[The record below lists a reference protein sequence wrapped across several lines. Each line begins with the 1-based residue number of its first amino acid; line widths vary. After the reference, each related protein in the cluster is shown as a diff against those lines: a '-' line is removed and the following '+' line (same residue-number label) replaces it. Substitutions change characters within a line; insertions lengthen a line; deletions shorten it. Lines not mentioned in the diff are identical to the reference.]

1 MKKTV
6 LSVFAV
12 FEAAFCVSAEPKLAR
27 SLSLTAELDPAA
39 KGAVTHLVGV
49 DGFDFIAEPTHLFAL
64 SLTRKED
71 FTRQLKV
78 TSLDAAETEV
88 VEGPDGLTATFR
100 GFREG
105 VESVTVTVRGDD
117 RLRWRFDA
125 KTKDGWVLESGECPR
140 VILKPVWDG
149 PARGERISTG
159 HSNGGTYRPLDP
171 RRKRGFP
178 TADRPGRMSMQ
189 YAGMFNPLRGLYTAA
204 EDPANESKKLDVR
217 PVCCGDSSDYASTV
231 KGITWFWCWRLWG
244 ENGGAQPYD
253 IVMKG
258 LTGTRL
264 RPVDWRDLADVYRD
278 WVMPQGWCAEPVA
291 ERPDLPDW
299 MKSGP
304 AKTFFKRCWIADPD
318 EIRRW
323 MNEYY
328 SPTFGDIPLVISFW
342 GWEHQDLWVGPD
354 YFPAFPSEDA
364 FAALTRDL
372 KAKGGHTFL
381 WPSGFRWLTTFDL
394 KGDGT
399 YDHDDR
405 ADWDRVAKPH
415 AVLRRDGSEQA
426 SVSAVWW
433 RGGSNKQVC
442 GYEDWSVNWFLE
454 NAKHMV
460 RLGAESVQVDQQG
473 GGFLAPCWARNHGHT
488 PGEGVWKFQG
498 FTRFLERLRDELKKV
513 SPDLVLGMEAP
524 GDGYNR
530 FWGIQDHRDCE
541 ASHSAEWA
549 STFNWLYHAYVP
561 TFQSNMF
568 MRRHDRP
575 FVAHCAVDGQLPY
588 AVPSRADYAKGEP
601 VIWNGGFETT
611 APNGEF
617 SGWER
622 LRGEYRNEAQKGD
635 DYYSMARVWSGR
647 AYPDRADAKEG
658 ATSMRLVTLN
668 AKDTVGV
675 SQDLFLDDETFVAGA
690 TYRLGAWLK
699 TDSADEPERCFM
711 EPQTLTEGELIVP
724 DMPRV
729 AFPKAGEG
737 WKRVTVDFKL
747 PEKAILLRPH
757 FRTGGTAVTHV
768 DGVTLERVRPDGTAV
783 PVTFTG
789 RSPYNRFMKKWI
801 TLYHGE
807 ARKYLAHGRQ
817 IRGADVRCET
827 FHYVAECHVNLIYN
841 GHPDSGAADDEAMPV
856 VASQSYEAAD
866 GTKALVLGNTSS
878 KPQEV
883 TYTWLGRTQR
893 LTVAGD
899 DLVVVPLP
907 EEKILQ
913 KHDYFTAEALATA
926 DMDGVPE
933 ETAVALA
940 KCDGEFA
947 KAEALIAKLAGHD
960 REQVSC
966 RLVMAKR
973 LKAYVA
979 KRAAAP
985 ERDEQILAWQ
995 GAQELNAFF
1004 DYFAKETKRLRLD
1017 VSYPTRLASGANGP
1031 GRDAPGTRASLNVRD
1046 FGAKGD
1052 GTGDDAPAFRAAL
1065 EAARKLNGAPCV
1077 IRVPAG
1083 RYRLAPDPRCPIADF
1098 RCRDLQTGE
1107 NSGTVTVWKGE
1118 KINAHLIANDLDNVT
1133 LRGEGEKSVLV
1144 FTDSSK
1150 GGIRVCGCNEVS
1162 VEDLAM
1168 DYPDNPSTQGTVVN
1182 VEENPFALVLKRDAG
1197 YPDPDLPRFLNAP
1210 SRYFSPVGEG
1220 LMYLPGGVAR
1230 MGTVEKLGDGLFRL
1244 KPYAH
1249 HLKNEVWRS
1258 RKVGDRICIMA
1269 RFAESEGGGP
1279 LRFLLCAFCGCRNVR
1294 AYDSP
1299 GQVFTQSQSYAT
1311 YVIGCKAIGRDGS
1324 DDIVTSNA
1332 DAFLGGGLIGP
1343 YVADCEFRGLEDDG
1357 INVGTNTGDVPS
1369 IPKDGLLRQR
1379 RDGGGQPAAGGFLS
1393 NGVTGRI
1400 KMFLRYGPCRGGDA
1414 PGTNCASCEQVATRP
1429 LPGDAVPKSATKV
1442 LTGADRRKFD
1452 YNTAQKK
1459 GVKRADRLIRIPG
1472 TVGAVLKDTSFSRI
1486 RGRGIQV
1493 HCGNMYIE
1501 NVHVSDVTGVGISVN
1516 ALLPWGMCYDIHN
1529 VLVRDCV
1536 FERLGGVGANLAPNA
1551 LVKGEP
1557 LRQRMHFGISFER
1570 CTFEPPAGK
1579 PAVVCMNDDDV
1590 SFDGCTFRTVGV
1602 KDPIRVDNATNV
1614 RVNGK
1619 PVAE

>member
-1 MKKTV
+1 MKVGIFLFGALLT
-6 LSVFAV
+6 AQ
-12 FEAAFCVSAEPKLAR
+12 AYAEPKIAR
-27 SLSLTAELDPAA
+27 SLSLMAELDLDA
-39 KGAVTHLVGV
+39 KGAITHLVGE

-71 FTRQLKV
+71 FNRQLAV
-78 TSLDAAETEV
+78 SSSDAAETEIT
-88 VEGPDGLTATFR
+88 EGPDGLTATFR

-117 RLRWRFDA
+117 RLRWRFDV

-140 VILKPVWDG
+140 VILKAVWDG
-149 PARGERISTG
+149 PAHGERITTG
-159 HSNGGTYRPLDP
+159 HSNGGCYRPLDP
-171 RRKRGFP
+171 RRKNGFP

-204 EDPANESKKLDVR
+204 EDPANESKKLDVIPCLR
-217 PVCCGDSSDYASTV
+217 DDSADYASTV
-231 KGITWFWCWRLWG
+231 KGIRWSWCWRTWG

-253 IVMKG
+253 VVMKG

-264 RPVDWRDLADVYRD
+264 RPVDWRDLADIYRD
-278 WVMPQGWCAEPVA
+278 WVMPQGWCAEPIA
-291 ERPDLPDW
+291 KRLDLPAW

-323 MNEYY
+323 MDEYY
-328 SPTFGDIPLVISFW
+328 SPTFGGIPLVISFW

-354 YFPAFPSEDA
+354 YFPPFPSEDA
-364 FAALTRDL
+364 FTALTRDL

-381 WPSGFRWLTTFDL
+381 WPSGFRWLTMFDL

-399 YDHDDR
+399 YDFDDR
-405 ADWDRVAKPH
+405 ADWDAIAKPH
-415 AVLRRDGSEQA
+415 AVLNRDGREKA

-442 GYEDWSVNWFLE
+442 GYEDWAIDWFIE
-454 NAKHMV
+454 NAKRMV

-488 PGEGVWKFQG
+488 PGEGVWKFKG

-541 ASHSAEWA
+541 PQHAAEWA
-549 STFNWLYHAYVP
+549 STFNWLYHEYVP

-575 FVAHCAVDGQLPY
+575 FVVHCAVDGQLPY

-601 VIWNGGFETT
+601 VIWNGGFEKT

-617 SGWER
+617 AGWER
-622 LRGEYRNEAQKGD
+622 LRGEYRNEAQKDD
-635 DYYSMARVWSGR
+635 DYYSMARVWTGR
-647 AYPDRADAKEG
+647 AYPDLTDAKDG
-658 ATSMRLVTLN
+658 AMSMRLVTLN

-675 SQDLFLDDETFVAGA
+675 SQDLFLDDESFVAGA

-729 AFPKAGEG
+729 AFPKAGAG
-737 WKRVTVDFKL
+737 WERVTVDFKL

-757 FRTGGTAVTHV
+757 FRTGGRAVTHV
-768 DGVTLERVRPDGTAV
+768 DGVTLERVGADGSAE
-783 PVTFTG
+783 PVVFTG
-789 RSPYNRFMKKWI
+789 RSPYNRFMRKWI
-801 TLYHGE
+801 GLYHGE

-817 IRGADVRCET
+817 IRGADVRCDT
-827 FHYVAECHVNLIYN
+827 FHYRAECHVNLIYN
-841 GHPDSGAADDEAMPV
+841 GHPDSGGTDDEAMPA

-866 GTKALVLGNTSS
+866 GTKALVLGNTTSQ
-878 KPQEV
+878 PQEV
-883 TYTWLGRTQR
+883 TYTWLGRKRT

-926 DMDGVPE
+926 DMDGVAE
-933 ETAVALA
+933 EIAGALA
-940 KCDGEFA
+940 ACDREFA
-947 KAEALIAKLAGHD
+947 KAEALAKGLTGHD
-960 REQVSC
+960 REQIVC
-966 RLVMAKR
+966 RLTMARRLRDYVTKR
-973 LKAYVA
+973 V
-979 KRAAAP
+979 AAP

-995 GAQELNAFF
+995 GAQELKAFF
-1004 DYFAKETKRLRLD
+1004 DYFAREAKRHTAKVPAPMPKE
-1017 VSYPTRLASGANGP
+1017 
-1031 GRDAPGTRASLNVRD
+1031 LNVRD

-1052 GTGDDAPAFRAAL
+1052 GTGDDAFAFRAAF
-1065 EAARKLNGAPCV
+1065 EAARKLNGVPCV
-1077 IRVPAG
+1077 IHVPAG
-1083 RYRLAPDPRCPIADF
+1083 CYRLEPDPRCPIADF
-1098 RCRDLQTGE
+1098 RCRDLQTGD
-1107 NSGTVTVWKGE
+1107 NRGTVSVWKGE
-1118 KINAHLIANDLDNVT
+1118 KINAHLIVNDLDNVI

-1168 DYPDNPSTQGTVVN
+1168 DYPDNPSTQGTVVK
-1182 VEENPFALVLKRDAG
+1182 VEEEPFALVLKRDAG

-1269 RFAESEGGGP
+1269 RFAEGVGGGP
-1279 LRFLLCAFCGCRNVR
+1279 LRFLLSAFCGCRNVR
-1294 AYDSP
+1294 VYDSP
-1299 GQVFTQSQSYAT
+1299 GQVFSQSLSYAT
-1311 YVIGCKAIGRDGS
+1311 EIIGCKVIGREGS
-1324 DDIVTSNA
+1324 DDIVSSNA
-1332 DAFLGGGLIGP
+1332 DAFIGGGLIGP

-1369 IPKDGLLRQR
+1369 IPKDGFLRQR
-1379 RDGGGQPAAGGFLS
+1379 RGGGGQPAAGGFLS
-1393 NGVTGRI
+1393 DGVTGRI
-1400 KMFLRYGPCRGGDA
+1400 KMFMRYNTKDV
-1414 PGTNCASCEQVATRP
+1414 STRP
-1429 LPGDAVPKSATKV
+1429 LPADTVPASATKK

-1459 GVKRADRLIRIPG
+1459 GVKRADRMIRIPG

-1529 VLVRDCV
+1529 VLVKGCV

-1557 LRQRMHFGISFER
+1557 LRQRMHFGIAFEK
-1570 CTFEPPAGK
+1570 CVFEPGAGE
-1579 PAVVCMNDDDV
+1579 PAVRCVNDNDV
-1590 SFDGCTFRTVGV
+1590 SFEGCEFRTVDV
-1602 KDPIRVDNATNV
+1602 KDPIRISNSTNV
-1614 RVNGK
+1614 RVDGALIKCANEKKGQ
-1619 PVAE
+1619 E